1 MCFPITGSAF
11 SAACSTIGKPVLSL
25 EGLAL
30 APMPAVSGLAEWPFA
45 LEMHNE
51 RERLDR
57 YKESRLSLTAL
68 GKAILA
74 GTEDFSHHN
83 PIDRWW
89 GGTRLTNDRLWRW
102 DPVLLVP

>member
-1 MCFPITGSAF
+1 MSVSDSTGTRKAGYRS
-11 SAACSTIGKPVLSL
+11 PRW
-25 EGLAL
+25 E
-30 APMPAVSGLAEWPFA
+30 
-45 LEMHNE
+45 
-51 RERLDR
+51 
-57 YKESRLSLTAL
+57 
-68 GKAILA
+68 AILA